1 MIKKLLLVLTLLI
14 SSALVASPALAA
26 PGAPGPADPPARQDA
41 PGQQTAPGLQNAPQQ
56 QPAPAPQ
63 NRPAAPP
70 AQQNAPGQQAT
81 PGQPA
86 APYAPGQ
93 LKAPGQPAAP
103 FAPGQQGQ
111 GPPAAAAP
119 DVAQAPDQVEI
130 CHANEGGGF
139 SLITIPAPAL
149 NGHGGHGGDI
159 IPPFDDF
166 AGLNWDAAGQ
176 AIYAAGCDADAEPGT
191 DPNANAKVTL
201 CHANNGTFEYSLITV
216 SINSVINGAGHD
228 GHDGDIIPPFAYEGG
243 SYAGKNWTEGM
254 ALTTRADCVPGI
266 AGGPIEPGAGE
277 FPVGMGPLSSTVG
290 MGPLSSI
297 PASAAVLRPTSDD
310 SRDGFLPSTGGAA
323 LWLLLLGGVATV
335 VGLFALRARRSRVV
349 VPGAPE

>member
-201 CHANNGTFEYSLITV
+201 CHANNGRFEYSLITV
-216 SINSVINGAGHD
+216 SINSVIKGEGHD

-243 SYAGKNWTEGM
+243 SYAGKNWTPGR
-254 ALTTRADCVPGI
+254 APLTSRADCLTGPGSVVDSEVVTNPL
-266 AGGPIEPGAGE
+266 ANTL
-277 FPVGMGPLSSTVG
+277 VGSG
-290 MGPLSSI
+290 
-297 PASAAVLRPTSDD
+297 AVLRPTSSSSSD
-310 SRDGFLPSTGGAA
+310 SDRDGFLPSTGGAA
-323 LWLLLLGGVATV
+323 LWLLVLGALATLA
-335 VGLFALRARRSRVV
+335 GLFTLRARRSSTVT
-349 VPGAPE
+349 PGAAE